1 MKSTVPLWRASIVI
15 LGLAFG
21 PECLVA
27 TPLKSNLSKENY
39 PLNGIIYEQQVIT
52 GQVRVTAQNSQNQI
66 LAEATVKLSKLTGE
80 VVATK
85 RTNAQGFVEFLTV
98 APGEYLLEIMADRY
112 QTLNETIMV
121 TSNAETQVL
130 LQLAD
135 QVNITDTVT
144 VQATAETVQQTALAQ
159 GVFTQEVLKMVPL
172 QSQDFDAALPLVPN
186 VIRPPDGKV
195 SIKGAREDQSALL
208 VNNADATDPATGNFA
223 LSIPLESIERVNVF
237 TNPYLPEYGKFT
249 GGLVKVETKRGGDKF
264 KFELDDFFPEPRFR
278 GGKLFGFTNVSPRLH
293 LEGPIIKNRLYF
305 SQGIDAGIDKKPVRG
320 LPSPI
325 NEIRRK
331 DLISFT
337 QFDYLASPQHTVTL
351 TANYALIR
359 TNNINL
365 DFFNP
370 QVVAPN
376 FKTKDLQLTL
386 IDRRTLENGSF
397 IEANLQVK
405 RLTAEVFGK
414 GDLAMRVTPLR
425 REGNFFRREE
435 RTTDRYQ
442 ISLTD
447 TLPAITALGRN
458 NVKFGIDASYL
469 RNNGSNRNNDV
480 LITDVAGQTLQQIQY
495 QNAGSLAADNTQLT
509 AFAQN
514 QWLISRNLN
523 VDYGLRFEAQRNTK
537 RPNVMPRVSL
547 TYSPDSKGN
556 SVIRASAGLF
566 YDKVPLNVTSF
577 LQQPRQTITTIDPQ
591 TQLPI
596 MSRAFDLSIAQRDSR
611 QRNTGRDFRA
621 PRNATF
627 SVEYDQRFSPR
638 VLVKVAYLD
647 SRTRDDFFISPVN
660 DAIVLFNTGRRRYR
674 SLETTT
680 TVDVGKGN
688 NFSFSYIRSRA
699 KGELNDFFSF
709 FGDFPDPIIRPNEF
723 GRVSTD
729 APNRILAR
737 GTLKLPFQFTI
748 VPLLEVRTGFPYSVR
763 DLQQDFV
770 GNRNR
775 LRFPRFISLDTA
787 FIKELRVRDKY
798 TAQFTLS
805 LFNLSDHFNPR
816 NIKAN
821 LADPG
826 FGTFFASYRR
836 FYRLDLAV
844 IW

>member
-1 MKSTVPLWRASIVI
+1 
-15 LGLAFG
+15 
-21 PECLVA
+21 
-27 TPLKSNLSKENY
+27 
-39 PLNGIIYEQQVIT
+39 
-52 GQVRVTAQNSQNQI
+52 
-66 LAEATVKLSKLTGE
+66 
-80 VVATK
+80 
-85 RTNAQGFVEFLTV
+85 
-98 APGEYLLEIMADRY
+98 
-112 QTLNETIMV
+112 
-121 TSNAETQVL
+121 
-130 LQLAD
+130 
-135 QVNITDTVT
+135 
-144 VQATAETVQQTALAQ
+144 
-159 GVFTQEVLKMVPL
+159 
-172 QSQDFDAALPLVPN
+172 
-186 VIRPPDGKV
+186 
-195 SIKGAREDQSALL
+195 
-208 VNNADATDPATGNFA
+208 
-223 LSIPLESIERVNVF
+223 
-237 TNPYLPEYGKFT
+237 
-249 GGLVKVETKRGGDKF
+249 
-264 KFELDDFFPEPRFR
+264 
-278 GGKLFGFTNVSPRLH
+278 
-293 LEGPIIKNRLYF
+293 
-305 SQGIDAGIDKKPVRG
+305 
-320 LPSPI
+320 
-325 NEIRRK
+325 
-331 DLISFT
+331 
-337 QFDYLASPQHTVTL
+337 
-351 TANYALIR
+351 
-359 TNNINL
+359 
-365 DFFNP
+365 
-370 QVVAPN
+370 
-376 FKTKDLQLTL
+376 
-386 IDRRTLENGSF
+386 
-397 IEANLQVK
+397 
-405 RLTAEVFGK
+405 
-414 GDLAMRVTPLR
+414 
-425 REGNFFRREE
+425 
-435 RTTDRYQ
+435 
-442 ISLTD
+442 
-447 TLPAITALGRN
+447 
-458 NVKFGIDASYL
+458 
-469 RNNGSNRNNDV
+469 
-480 LITDVAGQTLQQIQY
+480 
-495 QNAGSLAADNTQLT
+495 
-509 AFAQN
+509 
-514 QWLISRNLN
+514 
-523 VDYGLRFEAQRNTK
+523 
-537 RPNVMPRVSL
+537 
-547 TYSPDSKGN
+547 
-556 SVIRASAGLF
+556 
-566 YDKVPLNVTSF
+566 
-577 LQQPRQTITTIDPQ
+577 
-591 TQLPI
+591 